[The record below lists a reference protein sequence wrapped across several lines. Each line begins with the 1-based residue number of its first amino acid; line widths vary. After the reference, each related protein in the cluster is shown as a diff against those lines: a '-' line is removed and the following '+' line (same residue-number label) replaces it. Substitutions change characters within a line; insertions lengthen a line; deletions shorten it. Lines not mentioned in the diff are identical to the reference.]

1 MKYVVAAAALLAGCS
16 GRPLVAVDD
25 DGADDDTSASLGT
38 PLDDDEDDDDGV
50 DDDRPRPDDDD
61 EAGDVDVDDGLD
73 DDGDTTGQVFECT
86 DADGPDV
93 DVEVWPGQDP
103 LLPDDGIVLRDFECA
118 IGGRF
123 ETPGWVQ
130 FELDCLDESG
140 ILVQVVIA
148 MTFDGLVVPADL
160 VEGVPVQVRAYT
172 WRDPQHYD
180 EFPWRRA
187 DHFVIYRDGSLAF
200 AGGSGL
206 SFAGTRDGAGDPAF
220 FAPVMIPDVVP
231 SQCPGPAMECHDP
244 RRAEWLITVGATE
257 FQGPPFQI
265 VQVGGYDLQLGE
277 LSTSDSPDC
286 GEPTF
291 GRVGLAIAR
300 P

>member
-1 MKYVVAAAALLAGCS
+1 MRSAVAIAALLAGCS
-16 GRPLVAVDD
+16 SRPLVEVDD
-25 DGADDDTSASLGT
+25 EGDDDTSASLGT
-38 PLDDDEDDDDGV
+38 PVDDDGVDDDGV

-103 LLPDDGIVLRDFECA
+103 LLPDDGIVLRDFECT

-140 ILVQVVIA
+140 LVVEVVIA
-148 MTFDGLVVPADL
+148 VTFDGLVVPTDL
-160 VEGVPVQVRAYT
+160 AEGVPVQVRVYT
-172 WRDPQHYD
+172 WRDVQHYD

-206 SFAGTRDGAGDPAF
+206 SFAGTSDGGADPAF
-220 FAPVMIPDVVP
+220 FAPVMLPDVAP
-231 SQCPGPAMECHDP
+231 SGCPGPPMECHDP
-244 RRAEWLITVGATE
+244 RRAEWMVTVGDVD

-265 VQVGGYDLQLGE
+265 VQVGGYDLHLGE

-291 GRVGLAIAR
+291 GRVGIAISR
-300 P
+300 